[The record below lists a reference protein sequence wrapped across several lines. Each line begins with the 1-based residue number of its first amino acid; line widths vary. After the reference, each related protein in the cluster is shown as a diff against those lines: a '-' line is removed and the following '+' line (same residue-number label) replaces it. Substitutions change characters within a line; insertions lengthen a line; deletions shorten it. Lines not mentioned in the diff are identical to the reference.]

1 MLLTTVF
8 SITGGHATGDQIED
22 LAARVGVN
30 VIASGT
36 SDQRALQS
44 AASRIPYPKM
54 SVRSRE
60 RVAKIVQN
68 LSQYRRMP
76 SLQYEVNPDMYL
88 YLMRH
93 PDVAVSTWRVMGISQ
108 LQMFQKDTFEF
119 AASAIDGSEGIA
131 DVVWRDHHQCLFI
144 AEGQYNSPL
153 LPTSINAS
161 ALVWLQFRFVKTDEG
176 RTLVNQQVETFIHFP
191 SAAIET
197 IARMASRI
205 TNTILDRNVFEVS
218 LYARMMSQ
226 ATEKDPAWLA
236 EVAARMDGVDAA
248 RRTELAALA
257 NSARSFNS
265 RSPLT
270 ADRSLL
276 NSVSENPTTHAA
288 NAMQYPATHG
298 TATGWKSAGR
308 PVLVMKAPLPPNRRN
323 QILEQSEAIAGDRSS
338 DAPTK
343 TVSAAQVVSQ
353 SRAADADDRKAER
366 PAPTEAD
373 QRVPTASRPLVRT
386 RQPDAQP
393 RFDNSVVGTED
404 ASIGETE
411 QTQPTAVL
419 LPTVDDVVPDRI
431 TTDDGSTQSDAHMVE
446 RSSTST
452 RSESS
457 KTTGKHGETSP
468 TTAD

>member
-8 SITGGHATGDQIED
+8 SITGSHATGDQIED

-144 AEGQYNSPL
+144 AEGHYNSPL

-161 ALVWLQFRFVKTDEG
+161 ALVWLQFRFVKTEDG

-236 EVAARMDGVDAA
+236 EVAARMEGVDAA
-248 RRTELAALA
+248 RRTELAALT
-257 NSARSFNS
+257 NSARSFDS

-270 ADRSLL
+270 ADRSLM

-308 PVLVMKAPLPPNRRN
+308 PVLVMKAPLPPIRRN
-323 QILEQSEAIAGDRSS
+323 PTSEQSEATADDRPS
-338 DAPTK
+338 DIPAK
-343 TVSAAQVVSQ
+343 TVSVAQVVSQ
-353 SRAADADDRKAER
+353 PQATDSASRKAEQ
-366 PAPTEAD
+366 PSIAGPD
-373 QRVPTASRPLVRT
+373 QRVPAASRPLARA
-386 RQPDAQP
+386 RQSDSH
-393 RFDNSVVGTED
+393 RKSDNGVVGME
-404 ASIGETE
+404 APISETE
-411 QTQPTAVL
+411 RTQPTAVL
-419 LPTVDDVVPDRI
+419 LPTVDEVVPDTI
-431 TTDDGSTQSDAHMVE
+431 KADDGSTQSDAHMVK